1 MRSVACSSLPKDFQ
15 RTFEGVSGEILG
27 DFKGERG
34 FSVFVFTLTG
44 AAADAGHGEAR
55 GDDEAE
61 HLLCVGLGWRGVGWR
76 RGFGARGAHE
86 GAFAL
91 ETWRES
97 WPKPPAAAAAG
108 GAEGGAEG
116 GAGGASGGPQ
126 GAGGL
131 GAAGAEG
138 AGERTEGEEEE
149 EAWPP
154 GTVESLYED
163 VYLRLH

>member
-1 MRSVACSSLPKDFQ
+1 MRSVAFSSLPKDFQ
-15 RTFEGVSGEILG
+15 RTLEGVSGEILG
-27 DFKGERG
+27 DFRGERG
-34 FSVFVFTLTG
+34 FFVFVFTLTG

-97 WPKPPAAAAAG
+97 WPKPKELESAPKVKKKKKHGHLALLRAFMKTSIYGCIRVFMGRGKRRRAR
-108 GAEGGAEG
+108 
-116 GAGGASGGPQ
+116 SSSSD
-126 GAGGL
+126 
-131 GAAGAEG
+131 
-138 AGERTEGEEEE
+138 RTLVDSD
-149 EAWPP
+149 ATDV
-154 GTVESLYED
+154 TVPTP
-163 VYLRLH
+163 